1 MSEPENFLAR
11 WSRRKREIEDLEAK
25 KPEEAPAGESASD
38 PTSPQDTVE
47 AAGAEGAADKVPES
61 ENFDLASLPPL
72 GSITAETD
80 ISGYFARGV
89 PADLARAALRR
100 VWTSDPAI
108 RDFVGLSENAWD
120 FNAPETI
127 PGFGPITASDDVAG
141 MMRQM
146 MGEVQT
152 ATRQLGP
159 APDQEAAPQAAE
171 VPEHL
176 SIRQAAAID
185 PIGDAEAERVL
196 PPDRRREETPAG
208 RDAGEV
214 GVPMPETE
222 AEAAEFTNT
231 DPIRLRSHGGALP
244 K

>member
-1 MSEPENFLAR
+1 MSDPENFLAR
-11 WSRRKREIEDLEAK
+11 WSRRKREIEQH
-25 KPEEAPAGESASD
+25 ESEQPD
-38 PTSPQDTVE
+38 QTSPGHTVPAPSPARPE
-47 AAGAEGAADKVPES
+47 AEAQVAGSIAEPDCDPEA
-61 ENFDLASLPPL
+61 FDPASLPPL
-72 GSITAETD
+72 DSITAESD

-89 PADLARAALRR
+89 PAELVRAALRR

-146 MGEVQT
+146 MGEARET
-152 ATRQLGP
+152 IRQS
-159 APDQEAAPQAAE
+159 APEPSPVTAPQASE

-176 SIRQAAAID
+176 PHRQVAGMD
-185 PIGDAEAERVL
+185 SGGDVKAESVRTTDREPEETQSGHEPRRASVSMPEAET
-196 PPDRRREETPAG
+196 ET
-208 RDAGEV
+208 
-214 GVPMPETE
+214 TE
-222 AEAAEFTNT
+222 SANT
-231 DPIRLRSHGGALP
+231 DPTRVRTHGGALP